1 MSNFHL
7 AQGFKWIDDPKE
19 FDLNEYSSNSSKG
32 CVLEFNLEYSKKLC
46 QLHNDYP
53 LFSEKIEIR
62 EKILPKYQVIIAD
75 LYNIHVDNV
84 EKLVANFFDKEK
96 YIFAY
101 QNLKLYLR
109 LGLRLKTNTPCI
121 RIS

>member
-1 MSNFHL
+1 M
-7 AQGFKWIDDPKE
+7 
-19 FDLNEYSSNSSKG
+19 NEYSSNSSKG
-32 CVLEFNLEYSKKLC
+32 CVLEVNLEYSKKFC
-46 QLHNDYP
+46 HLHNDYP

-75 LYNIHVDNV
+75 LYNIHAGNV

-96 YIFAY
+96 YVLAY